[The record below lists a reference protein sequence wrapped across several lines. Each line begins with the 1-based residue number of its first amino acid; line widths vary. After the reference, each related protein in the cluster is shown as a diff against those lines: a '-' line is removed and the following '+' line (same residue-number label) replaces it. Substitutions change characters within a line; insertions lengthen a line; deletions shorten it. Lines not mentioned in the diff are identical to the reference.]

1 MNKKLV
7 PWIASGC
14 LVVVLLAGG
23 AWYFKSKSASAA
35 PANYITATVKT
46 GNIKKTVNATGT
58 IEVPTQYNLSFS
70 GSGKVTEIDVKV
82 GDQVKAGQVLAKQ
95 DQTDAQNQVTQAQ
108 NNLTQAQLKLSQLKA
123 PPSQVSLL
131 QAQNSVSRAQVNA
144 NNAQSALQT
153 LQSYKTAST
162 LQAAIDKATGQQQAA
177 LQDYKDYPADLDAAI
192 TQAASNN
199 TGAQDDL
206 NLAKAQLAQTTAGP
220 SSTDLQLAQ
229 SQVSQAQAALATAQS
244 GLSSTTITAP
254 VDGTVAAVNGQIGQS
269 PSSGGSGG
277 GNSSSSS
284 SGFITLLG
292 NSSNMQVVVP
302 VDEADIGSVQV
313 NQSVDMTLDAYPDKH
328 FTGSVTQVSP
338 TGSTQS
344 GVTTFS
350 VTVSV
355 PADSSM
361 KPGMSANISIIV
373 AQKQNVLTVPS
384 MAVNDNG
391 SGQTVSLPPA
401 DGSSRPQRIQVK
413 IGIDDGNNAEVLSGL
428 QAGDQV
434 VIGVRSQ
441 TSSSSQNSNR
451 SGFGGGG
458 FNMGGAGVRIPA
470 GGGGGGFVSGGNRG
484 GN

>member
-1 MNKKLV
+1 MNKKML
-7 PWIASGC
+7 PWIVSGC

-35 PANYITATVKT
+35 PANYITATVKY
-46 GNIKKTVNATGT
+46 GNVKKTVNATGT
-58 IEVPTQYNLSFS
+58 IQVPTQYSLSFS
-70 GSGKVTEIDVKV
+70 GSGKVTEIDVKA

-95 DQTDAQNQVTQAQ
+95 DQTDVQNQVTQAQ

-123 PPSQVSLL
+123 PPSQVSLI
-131 QAQNSVSRAQVNA
+131 QGQNSVARAQVNA

-153 LQSYKTAST
+153 LQNYKNDPNS
-162 LQAAIDKATGQQQAA
+162 LQDAIAKATGQQQAT
-177 LQDYKDYPADLDAAI
+177 LQGYLDTSTLDAAI
-192 TQAASNN
+192 TQATSAYNS
-199 TGAQDDL
+199 AQDDL

-220 SSTDLQLAQ
+220 SSADLQLAQ
-229 SQVSQAQAALATAQS
+229 SQVSQAKAALDSAKSA
-244 GLSSTTITAP
+244 LSSTTITAP
-254 VDGTVAAVNGQIGQS
+254 VDGTIASVNGQVGQS
-269 PSSGGSGG
+269 PSSGGSGSNGSSG
-277 GNSSSSS
+277 GSG
-284 SGFITLLG
+284 GFITLLG
-292 NSSNMQVVVP
+292 NSSTMQVVVP

-313 NQSVDMTLDAYPDKH
+313 NQTVDMTLDAYPDKH

-344 GVTTFS
+344 GVTTFA

-361 KPGMSANISIIV
+361 KPGMSANIAIIV

-391 SGQTVSLPPA
+391 SGQTVSLAPA
-401 DGSSRPQRIQVK
+401 DASSRPQRIQVK

-428 QAGDQV
+428 QEGDQV

-441 TSSSSQNSNR
+441 TSSTSQNGNR
-451 SGFGGGG
+451 SGIGAMGGFGGMGGG
-458 FNMGGAGVRIPA
+458 FPA
-470 GGGGGGFVSGGNRG
+470 GGGAAYRGNSQQR
-484 GN
+484 N

>member
-14 LVVVLLAGG
+14 LAVVLLVGG
-23 AWYFKSKSASAA
+23 TWYFKVKSASAA

-58 IEVPTQYNLSFS
+58 IQAPTQDNLSFS

-95 DQTDAQNQVTQAQ
+95 DQTDAQNQVIQAQ
-108 NNLTQAQLKLSQLKA
+108 NTLTQAQLKLSELKA
-123 PPSQVSLL
+123 PPSQVSVL
-131 QAQNSVSRAQVNA
+131 QGQDSLAKAQVNA
-144 NNAQSALQT
+144 ASAQSALQT
-153 LQSYKTAST
+153 LQSYKNADI
-162 LQAAIDKATGQQQAA
+162 LQAAIDKATGQEQAT
-177 LQDYKDYPADLDAAI
+177 LQEYKDNPADLDAAI
-192 TQAASNN
+192 SQAANN
-199 TGAQDDL
+199 YTGAQDDL

-220 SSTDLQLAQ
+220 SSADLQLAQ
-229 SQVSQAQAALATAQS
+229 SQVSQAQASLAAAQS
-244 GLSSTTITAP
+244 GLSSTTISAP
-254 VDGTVAAVNGQIGQS
+254 VDGTIAAVNGQVGQS
-269 PSSGGSGG
+269 PSSGGSSG
-277 GNSSSSS
+277 GNGSGSSGSNSS
-284 SGFITLLG
+284 SGFITLIG
-292 NSSNMQVVVP
+292 NSSTMQVVVP
-302 VDEADIGSVQV
+302 VDEADIDSVQA

-338 TGSTQS
+338 TGNTQS
-344 GVTTFS
+344 GVTTFD

-355 PADSSM
+355 PNDSSM

-384 MAVNDNG
+384 MAVNDTG
-391 SGQTVSLPPA
+391 SAQTVSLVPA
-401 DGSSRPQRIQVK
+401 DGSSRPERRQVQ

-441 TSSSSQNSNR
+441 TSSGSQSGSR
-451 SGFGGGG
+451 SGLGGFGGG
-458 FNMGGAGVRIPA
+458 F
-470 GGGGGGFVSGGNRG
+470 GGGFSGGGSGGNRG
-484 GN
+484 RSQQGN